1 MTHRAPPISGHR
13 LLSDGRSTA
22 LVRPDGEIDWW
33 CWPRMDSMPVCW
45 SLLDPDGGSL
55 HFPDAVHAARDEDP
69 AGPATTTCLR
79 IGDQLVECRDA
90 LLNRGD
96 TTDLV
101 RLVRAT
107 ESDLDVRHVARLG
120 GFDGVA
126 ADPTLRVSGGDAT
139 EHDGTVETRLR
150 APAGSW
156 VALVVTSHA
165 TDQPVDDVIA
175 RIDNATR
182 RHEELLRTAR
192 FPAANVA
199 RARDALAVLHA
210 CTDLE
215 TGAVIAS
222 PTTSLPEVV
231 GGDRQFDYRY
241 SWLRDASIAISVAS
255 MLGQRDL
262 ADRYTDYLETLGPDG
277 ILRSPMST
285 TAGREVPDEV
295 ECRSIAGWNGSR
307 PVRTGN
313 SAGSQVQLDAV
324 GMVLDAIAVH
334 TRWFE
339 RLDAKRW
346 EIVRAL
352 ADRVADADP
361 DEPTSG
367 IWELRTPEPLVS
379 ADIGRW
385 LALERALG
393 LARFR
398 RPLASRRIWTRSRDD
413 ARARVLGAF
422 RPDGSLPQTYG
433 HDHIDASALLLVIH
447 RLLSPR
453 DPRAHRLVDATISAL
468 GCGPL
473 LYRYPPDGK
482 DGFSAGEAPF
492 VPASWW
498 AVSALAVL
506 GREAEAAAR
515 ADALCALLP
524 RLQSEEFDPTRG
536 EALGNTPLVWSHA
549 EAARALY
556 ELDLCRSWPRP
567 LPRRHA
573 PG

>member
-1 MTHRAPPISGHR
+1 M
-13 LLSDGRSTA
+13 
-22 LVRPDGEIDWW
+22 
-33 CWPRMDSMPVCW
+33 
-45 SLLDPDGGSL
+45 
-55 HFPDAVHAARDEDP
+55 
-69 AGPATTTCLR
+69 
-79 IGDQLVECRDA
+79 
-90 LLNRGD
+90 
-96 TTDLV
+96 
-101 RLVRAT
+101 
-107 ESDLDVRHVARLG
+107 
-120 GFDGVA
+120 
-126 ADPTLRVSGGDAT
+126 
-139 EHDGTVETRLR
+139 
-150 APAGSW
+150 
-156 VALVVTSHA
+156 
-165 TDQPVDDVIA
+165 
-175 RIDNATR
+175 R
-182 RHEELLRTAR
+182 RHRELLHAAR
-192 FPAANVA
+192 FPAANVD

-210 CTDLE
+210 CTDRE

-262 ADRYTDYLETLGPDG
+262 ADRYTDYLEALGPEG
-277 ILRSPMST
+277 ILRSPLST
-285 TAGREVPDEV
+285 TAGGAVPDEIEITSV
-295 ECRSIAGWNGSR
+295 VGWNGSR

-313 SAGSQVQLDAV
+313 SASGQVQLDAV

-334 TRWFE
+334 TRHFE
-339 RLDAKRW
+339 RLSPKRW
-346 EIVRAL
+346 AIVHAL
-352 ADRVADADP
+352 ADRVAESDP

-367 IWELRTPEPLVS
+367 IWELRKPALLVS

-385 LALERALG
+385 LALDRALG

-398 RPLASRRIWTRSRDD
+398 RPLASRRAWTRSRDG
-413 ARARVLGAF
+413 ARDRVLDAI

-453 DPRAHRLVDATISAL
+453 DPRAHRLVDATIAAL

-473 LYRYPPDGK
+473 LYRYPPDGN
-482 DGFSAGEAPF
+482 DGFSSGEAPF

-506 GREAEAAAR
+506 GREAEAGAR
-515 ADALCALLP
+515 AEALCSLLP

-536 EALGNTPLVWSHA
+536 ESLGNTPLVWAHA

-556 ELDLCRSWPRP
+556 ELDLCRSWRRRIR
-567 LPRRHA
+567 RRHV
-573 PG
+573 PD